1 MNENKKFLT
10 VYVLGLIF
18 IIAGVLLLF
27 KTATVITKE
36 NKKLKSEI
44 EVLTKDNKELKM
56 KYEYEKKAKEYWYYY
71 NVDDAC

>member
-36 NKKLKSEI
+36 NKKLKGEI